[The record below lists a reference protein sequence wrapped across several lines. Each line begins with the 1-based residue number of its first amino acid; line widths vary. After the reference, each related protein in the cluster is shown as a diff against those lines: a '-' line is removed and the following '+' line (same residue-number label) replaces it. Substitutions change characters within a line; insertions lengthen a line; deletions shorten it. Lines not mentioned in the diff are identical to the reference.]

1 MHPALSINREHGD
14 GSALPRASDTVVS
27 MQLDEAVA
35 LVPRSAD
42 HRHYQ

>member
-1 MHPALSINREHGD
+1 MHPALSIDREHGD
-14 GSALPRASDTVVS
+14 GNALPRASDTIVS

-35 LVPRSAD
+35 VVSRSAD